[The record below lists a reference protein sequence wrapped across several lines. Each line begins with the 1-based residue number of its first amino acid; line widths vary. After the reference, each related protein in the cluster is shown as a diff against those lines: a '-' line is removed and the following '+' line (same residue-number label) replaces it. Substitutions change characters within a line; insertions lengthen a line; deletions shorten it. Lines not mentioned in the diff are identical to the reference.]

1 MKSRSASAKWRR
13 KCLRRHKRR
22 STGRDSFSAG
32 LVTWID
38 QGVPMSR
45 RITMTPITL
54 EECQAEIESL
64 RRKQPDFDELFVDVR
79 DPAGKDIVAR
89 LYLQFRDPFSSL
101 RQEGYEL
108 THQKPGKTEKWQYN
122 FSMSESDAARVLHEF
137 NSKYAGMDFEP
148 SLSSSNRYE

>member
-1 MKSRSASAKWRR
+1 
-13 KCLRRHKRR
+13 
-22 STGRDSFSAG
+22 
-32 LVTWID
+32 
-38 QGVPMSR
+38 
-45 RITMTPITL
+45 MTPITL

-137 NSKYAGMDFEP
+137 NSKYARMDFEP
-148 SLSSSNRYE
+148 SLSSSNRHERERDEELRRNAERAADEDALVEKRVRELMAEA